1 MLKKHK
7 HPKWH
12 PIIIGALRKELEHM
26 KVTADMKASEADNV
40 GTMLGNKQRFIQLK
54 LI

>member
-1 MLKKHK
+1 
-7 HPKWH
+7 
-12 PIIIGALRKELEHM
+12 M

-54 LI
+54 LIWNKFYKPKKIGKIVNKGNGFKVR